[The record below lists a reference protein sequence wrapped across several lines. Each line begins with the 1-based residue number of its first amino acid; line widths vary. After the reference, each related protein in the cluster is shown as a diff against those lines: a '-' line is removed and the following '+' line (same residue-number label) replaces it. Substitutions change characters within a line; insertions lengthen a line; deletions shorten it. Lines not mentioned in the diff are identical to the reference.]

1 MTRKAKR
8 AREHKRREQR
18 ILGVALDLSNRLGCE
33 QMTIDQIARAADV
46 GKGTVYTHFRSKDVL
61 LSNLAI
67 AFNNDLLADI
77 REIAMHLPIAT
88 RLQGLLSTILHRHI
102 NRPEYHAVLQYCSRA
117 RFRRVVGPDTSA
129 VLDEVEADIGQA
141 IKSVLDDGIRLG
153 IFRTGPA
160 ETLFDQV
167 QSTLFGSIP
176 MIWNG
181 AIVQVD
187 PHRYVEELTSL
198 QVALLSRRDDTD
210 TQDDAGK
217 AESHSSSSAEI
228 AERLVCATQLDE
240 LYAAR
245 DHAEFER
252 VKVMFGEKVSEAI
265 QDSIS
270 GLPEDVQDAVRSL
283 ASEQIRSFAEE
294 IYSFNSGKTYSEL
307 LASRVDIEVLKKMLA
322 YYVSSA
328 GRADITI
335 TREIFKEV
343 SELAE
348 SHAETV
354 VGSRLKNLSLQ
365 IRETL
370 GCHLR
375 KRTSQGD

>member
-1 MTRKAKR
+1 
-8 AREHKRREQR
+8 
-18 ILGVALDLSNRLGCE
+18 
-33 QMTIDQIARAADV
+33 
-46 GKGTVYTHFRSKDVL
+46 
-61 LSNLAI
+61 
-67 AFNNDLLADI
+67 
-77 REIAMHLPIAT
+77 
-88 RLQGLLSTILHRHI
+88 
-102 NRPEYHAVLQYCSRA
+102 
-117 RFRRVVGPDTSA
+117 VGPDTSA